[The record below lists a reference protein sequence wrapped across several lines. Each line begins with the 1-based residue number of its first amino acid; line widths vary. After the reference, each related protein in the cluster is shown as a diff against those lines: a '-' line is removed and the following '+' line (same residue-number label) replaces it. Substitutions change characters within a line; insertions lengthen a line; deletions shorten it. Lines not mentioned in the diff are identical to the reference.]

1 MATIQK
7 KPAPVK
13 QVPAKRS
20 EVIDQICASLGA
32 RYHDLKLFQAVKNK
46 VPA

>member
-1 MATIQK
+1 MAATQK
-7 KPAPVK
+7 KPVPVQK
-13 QVPAKRS
+13 NAKRN

>member
-1 MATIQK
+1 MATTQK

-13 QVPAKRS
+13 ETPAKRN
-20 EVIDQICASLGA
+20 EVIDLICALLGA
-32 RYHDLKLFQAVKNK
+32 RYHDLQLFQAVKNK